1 MVTERSENCV
11 SIFSSSGVQSFG
23 ISGSCQGQ
31 FISPSGVTVDGVGN
45 ILVADSNNSRV
56 QKFTHQLVL
65 LEVTD
70 IRGSIIL
77 VTSQPMISRCM
88 WWILKKMIEYK
99 F

>member
-31 FISPSGVTVDGVGN
+31 FISGVTVDGVGN

-56 QKFTHQLVL
+56 QKFTA
-65 LEVTD
+65 E
-70 IRGSIIL
+70 SKF
-77 VTSQPMISRCM
+77 CM
-88 WWILKKMIEYK
+88 AFAGVHTKK
-99 F
+99 